1 MVSWWISWEKAMRS
15 MQPQHPGRKQLRKQ
29 TILQI
34 VTSPEGAVSERHPTL
49 SLAPENLGHVCRGPL
64 SSHRFGEGKD
74 EVLGGWSATRKH
86 PASCGSCPDVGGH
99 SAGWL
104 SGK

>member
-1 MVSWWISWEKAMRS
+1 MVSWWISWEKGMRS

-49 SLAPENLGHVCRGPL
+49 SLAPENLGPVCFYIP
-64 SSHRFGEGKD
+64 K
-74 EVLGGWSATRKH
+74 SASTGSNQNTAMPPQSKSEPFDFWQS
-86 PASCGSCPDVGGH
+86 PAVIAPNNFNCI
-99 SAGWL
+99 L
-104 SGK
+104 T